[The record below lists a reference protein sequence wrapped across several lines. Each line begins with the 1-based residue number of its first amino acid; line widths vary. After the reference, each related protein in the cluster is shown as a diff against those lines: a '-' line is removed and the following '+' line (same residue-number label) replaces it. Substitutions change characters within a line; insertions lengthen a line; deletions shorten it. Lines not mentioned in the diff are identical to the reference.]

1 MQTPLTHVPTKARS
15 MKHRTFAWFILPTLS
30 AMILFIALPIVSVFI
45 QSLFVGHEQV
55 LVVSESCGPFGCKQ
69 STAIDLEA
77 TEKLREE
84 APLGKFNGLGTY
96 INRSHLAFAEIGVAW
111 GETETWGEF
120 WSVVYDLPF
129 YRALTFTLTYTAL
142 VTPLVIIL
150 GFAVA
155 LGVNALP
162 RLLKGPSIFVSLLPF
177 LVTPLVG
184 SLILFWMVDSDGVIG
199 ATIQLIFDDPN
210 LSLKASATLTWT
222 MLIVYGVWHT
232 LPFSF
237 ITFYA
242 GLQTVPSDV
251 LEAAKVDGA
260 TKWQSTKLVVVP
272 HLMPLVAF
280 VTLMLLMDNFRVFEP
295 IVSFSA
301 EAHARSLS
309 WIIFNDLRESG
320 NPLYGSAGATS
331 LLTIIGVVILL
342 TPVLIRTW
350 RDFNRKTH

>member
-1 MQTPLTHVPTKARS
+1 
-15 MKHRTFAWFILPTLS
+15 MKHRTFFWFILPTLS
-30 AMILFIALPIVSVFI
+30 AMLLFIALPIVSVFI
-45 QSLFVGHEQV
+45 QSLYVGHEQV
-55 LVVSESCGPFGCKQ
+55 LVVSESCGPFGCRE
-69 STAIDLEA
+69 STSVDLAA

-84 APLGKFNGLGTY
+84 APLGQFNGLGTY
-96 INRSHLAFAEIGVAW
+96 TNRAHLAFAEVGDAW
-111 GETETWGEF
+111 ALSESFGAF
-120 WSVVYDLPF
+120 WDQVSDLPF
-129 YRALTFTLTYTAL
+129 YRALIFTLFYTAV

-150 GFAVA
+150 GLAIAV
-155 LGVNALP
+155 GVNALP
-162 RLLKGPSIFVSLLPF
+162 RLLKGPSIFISLLPF

-199 ATIQLIFDDPN
+199 ATIQLIFNDPN
-210 LSLKASATLTWT
+210 LSLKSTAALTWT

-242 GLQTVPSDV
+242 GLQTVPDDI
-251 LEAAKVDGA
+251 LEAATVDGA
-260 TKWQSTKLVVVP
+260 SKWQSMLHVIVP
-272 HLMPLVAF
+272 HLMPLVSF

-309 WIIFNDLRESG
+309 WIIYNDLRESG
-320 NPLYGSAGATS
+320 NPLYGSAAATS
-331 LLTIIGVVILL
+331 MLTIIGVVVLL

-350 RDFNRKTH
+350 RDFNRKSH

>member
-1 MQTPLTHVPTKARS
+1 
-15 MKHRTFAWFILPTLS
+15 MKHRTFFWFILPTLS
-30 AMILFIALPIVSVFI
+30 AMILFIALPIVSVFL
-45 QSLFVGHEQV
+45 QSLFVQHEQV
-55 LVVSESCGPFGCKQ
+55 LVVSESCGPFGCKE
-69 STAIDLEA
+69 STKVDLEA

-84 APLGKFNGLGTY
+84 APMGQYNGLGTY
-96 INRSHLAFAEIGVAW
+96 INRSHLAFAEVGNAW
-111 GETETWGEF
+111 GSTTTFGEF
-120 WSVVYDLPF
+120 WDQVFDLPF
-129 YRALTFTLTYTAL
+129 YNALIFTLTYTAI
-142 VTPLVIIL
+142 VTPLVLVL
-150 GFAVA
+150 GLAIA
-155 LGVNALP
+155 IGVNGLP
-162 RLLKGPSIFVSLLPF
+162 KLMKGPSIFVSLLPF

-184 SLILFWMVDSDGVIG
+184 SLILFWMVDGDGVIG

-210 LSLKASATLTWT
+210 LSLKASTALTWT

-242 GLQTVPSDV
+242 GLQTVPSDT
-251 LEAAKVDGA
+251 LEAAQIDGA
-260 TKWQSTKLVVVP
+260 SKWQRTIFVVVP
-272 HLMPLVAF
+272 HLMPLVSF

-309 WIIFNDLRESG
+309 WIIYNDLRESG

-331 LLTIIGVVILL
+331 MLTIIGVVILL

-350 RDFNRKTH
+350 RDFNRKAH